1 MPKQNLSLPVSAEM
15 LVPHSPPM
23 LLISRLVEFESHSG
37 VAEAD
42 INTENPLLDE
52 RGDLD
57 RLAAVEMIAQ
67 SYAALKG
74 YDDLKH
80 GRSIRKGYLVGVRDM
95 KFFDGSQ
102 KGDVLRIHIST
113 LKSLGEFASAKGEVS
128 RKGAVIAE
136 GTIKVW
142 TPQNS

>member
-1 MPKQNLSLPVSAEM
+1 MSEQNLSLPVSADV
-15 LVPHSPPM
+15 LVPHGPPM
-23 LLISRLVEFESHSG
+23 LLISRLIEFESHSG

-42 INTENPLLDE
+42 INAENPLLDE

-74 YDDLKH
+74 YDDLSH
-80 GRSIRKGYLVGVRDM
+80 GRSIKKGYLVGIRGM

-102 KGDVLRIHIST
+102 SGNILEIHVST
-113 LKSLGEFASAKGEVS
+113 VKSLGEFASAKGEVL
-128 RKGAVIAE
+128 RDGEVIAE

-142 TPQNS
+142 TPDN